1 MKNWIRANVDLT
13 VWING
18 HLPEARKILNQQ
30 IQAETGKA
38 LPPDVLDEAFMRIE
52 VTYDPLRNTLMTFG
66 EIGLRRR
73 LPGKAD
79 ARPVASLRFDS
90 AEPGSGGER
99 EKGDPMTAAPQTSF
113 TGFRSPAQRARGAA
127 SSSMLSL
134 RCPQVG
140 GTPKVSLN
148 DISLSYET
156 SDGKRLLALDRISLK
171 VNPGEFLCVVG
182 PSGCGKSTLLHLI
195 AGLHQQTSGNVLV
208 DGKTVEGPGT
218 DRILIFQELG
228 LFPWLTVAGNVEF
241 GMKMKGVS
249 KDERKERIDYYLRLV
264 HLSQFK
270 NSYTHQL
277 SGGMRQRVALARA
290 LATEPDVLLM
300 DEPFA
305 ALDAQTRDLLHDE
318 LERIWAETGR
328 TIIFVT
334 HNVREAIRLGDRVV
348 LFTFRPGRIKRE
360 YQVDLPRPRQ
370 LEDISV
376 AKNAREILDDLR
388 EEINKSLEEQYGH
401 EAAL

>member
-1 MKNWIRANVDLT
+1 M
-13 VWING
+13 
-18 HLPEARKILNQQ
+18 
-30 IQAETGKA
+30 
-38 LPPDVLDEAFMRIE
+38 
-52 VTYDPLRNTLMTFG
+52 
-66 EIGLRRR
+66 
-73 LPGKAD
+73 
-79 ARPVASLRFDS
+79 
-90 AEPGSGGER
+90 
-99 EKGDPMTAAPQTSF
+99 
-113 TGFRSPAQRARGAA
+113 
-127 SSSMLSL
+127 
-134 RCPQVG
+134 
-140 GTPKVSLN
+140 PKVSLN

-156 SDGKRLLALDRISLK
+156 SDGERLLALDRINLK
-171 VNPGEFLCVVG
+171 VNPGEFLCFVG

-228 LFPWLTVAGNVEF
+228 LFPWLTVADNVEF
-241 GMKMKGVS
+241 GMKMKGVP
-249 KDERKERIDYYLRLV
+249 KDERKGRIDYYLRLV

-270 NSYTHQL
+270 KSYIHQL

-318 LERIWAETGR
+318 LERLWAETGR

-348 LFTFRPGRIKRE
+348 LLTFRPGRIKRE
-360 YQVDLPRPRQ
+360 YQVDLPRPRH
-370 LEDISV
+370 LEDIAV

-401 EAAL
+401 EAVL